1 MGNIKEEILKELNRF
16 KEIGRNSDNL
26 TEQMIGGG
34 SGFIDTQGGSDSLK
48 KFQTRQEMGEQEE
61 EELDIPLDPEAE
73 VEGGET
79 EELDIPLDP
88 DAEGEE
94 ASVVDDIDMGIDDIS
109 SEDTTELD
117 VTDLVTKQ
125 DEVSAELS
133 DQQDILSKNTES
145 LEDLMTK
152 LSDLESHL
160 SSMDDMVIKI
170 GDLEDKLEE
179 YRPRTPEEQ
188 QQTRR
193 KYDSGPFN
201 SSLSDFFNDKEE
213 GFAESGKK
221 QYILTK
227 DEVENYSDMDIKNS
241 FSDPE
246 EEDELT
252 RNDYRGVK

>member
-1 MGNIKEEILKELNRF
+1 
-16 KEIGRNSDNL
+16 
-26 TEQMIGGG
+26 MIGGG
-34 SGFIDTQGGSDSLK
+34 SGFIGNQGDSDTLK
-48 KFQTRQEMGEQEE
+48 KFESRQEMGEQEE

-73 VEGGET
+73 EGQGGET
-79 EELDIPLDP
+79 EDLETPLDP
-88 DAEGEE
+88 EAEGEE
-94 ASVVDDIDMGIDDIS
+94 VSAVDDIGTEEEIDTGI
-109 SEDTTELD
+109 EDTTELD

-152 LSDLESHL
+152 LSQLETHL
-160 SSMDDMVIKI
+160 TSMDNMMSKI
-170 GDLEDKLEE
+170 ENLEDKLEE

-246 EEDELT
+246 EEDEPS